1 MWFAPPS
8 ASAGNNKNAIP
19 ALERE
24 VGRSNQATAGAAA
37 NDLNAVETP
46 LQSFVDSPWRCG
58 GSAIAS
64 VEDYI
69 VAFDDVLA
77 DQTEAAVA

>member
-37 NDLNAVETP
+37 NDLNAVGT
-46 LQSFVDSPWRCG
+46 SPPVLRQLPMAVWRFG
-58 GSAIAS
+58 HS
-64 VEDYI
+64 
-69 VAFDDVLA
+69 
-77 DQTEAAVA
+77 